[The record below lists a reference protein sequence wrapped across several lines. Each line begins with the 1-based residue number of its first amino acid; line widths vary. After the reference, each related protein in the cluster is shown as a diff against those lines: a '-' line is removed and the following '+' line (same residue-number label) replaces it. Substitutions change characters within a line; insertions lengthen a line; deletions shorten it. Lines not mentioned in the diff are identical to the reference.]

1 MRHIKTKIAIN
12 KKVLDVELNIDE
24 YIVTINYID
33 EKGSYKNLYYCIVEV
48 LERSKKMLSGLIRYI
63 YAVSSLS
70 FLFLSLWVVVFV
82 TTEDFKKSLIWLIL
96 FIFSIIS

>member
-1 MRHIKTKIAIN
+1 
-12 KKVLDVELNIDE
+12 
-24 YIVTINYID
+24 
-33 EKGSYKNLYYCIVEV
+33 
-48 LERSKKMLSGLIRYI
+48 MLSGLIRYI

-70 FLFLSLWVVVFV
+70 FLFLPLWVVVFG